1 MRNRKARARV
11 ATQDNSHIVF
21 AAFAAL
27 TLLAAAALFLAG

>member
-11 ATQDNSHIVF
+11 AVQDNSRLVF

-27 TLLAAAALFLAG
+27 AVLASLASVLMR

>member
-11 ATQDNSHIVF
+11 AVQDNSRFVI

-27 TLLAAAALFLAG
+27 VVLAAAAFLAG

>member
-11 ATQDNSHIVF
+11 ATQDNSVLAF

-27 TLLAAAALFLAG
+27 ALLGAALFSLAG

>member
-11 ATQDNSHIVF
+11 ATQDNSHLVL

-27 TLLAAAALFLAG
+27 ALLAAAALSLAG

>member
-11 ATQDNSHIVF
+11 AAEDNSRLVL

-27 TLLAAAALFLAG
+27 ALLAAAAFSLAG

>member
-11 ATQDNSHIVF
+11 ATVDNSGMLL

-27 TLLAAAALFLAG
+27 AVLGAVALSLMG